1 MVYDGLVEKIIKE
14 RKMSNYYFMFHG
26 LPGSGKSTL
35 ARKLAEL
42 LDEREMKH
50 VQINRDELRTKE
62 FGEEYHLD
70 TPKFLY
76 EMYITEK
83 VDKITSEAF
92 EARLNIID
100 DNTNMNT
107 ADIKEFRKT
116 IPEHTQLIH
125 IMVDIPLET
134 VKAQNHAR
142 AISGGRFAF
151 EKSIDRMHQKA
162 YNHDG
167 SKIDRWRL
175 TEPGEPIMNTVSP
188 EELDRILGIMP

>member
-1 MVYDGLVEKIIKE
+1 
-14 RKMSNYYFMFHG
+14 MSNYYFMFHG

-50 VQINRDELRTKE
+50 VQINRDELRTQE

-76 EMYITEK
+76 ELHITQKMEK
-83 VDKITSEAF
+83 IISEAF

-100 DNTNMNT
+100 DNTNLHT
-107 ADIKEFRKT
+107 AGLKEFRKT
-116 IPEHTQLIH
+116 IPEHTQLVH

-134 VKAQNHAR
+134 VKAQNRAR
-142 AISGGRFAF
+142 TIEGGRFAF
-151 EKSIDRMHQKA
+151 EESIDRMHQKA

-175 TEPGEPIMNTVSP
+175 TEPGELVMDAVSE
-188 EELDRILGIMP
+188 EELNRILGLVS